1 MQIIFEEQRVV
12 FYLNDKPILELP
24 DVAAYEQYYPTVT
37 VMSLKNLI
45 IIIIYHQTDDRTLH
59 LIYSRCSLTGP
70 NIVII
75 I

>member
-45 IIIIYHQTDDRTLH
+45 IIIIYHQTDDRTPPH
-59 LIYSRCSLTGP
+59 LFLGFR
-70 NIVII
+70 V
-75 I
+75 